1 MSLKNYPDKSIAL
14 TTITGWT
21 QVGATN
27 EYYKATDYKHKPL
40 TVTEDGA
47 AMSEGTVG
55 SLAAGEWGWGDL
67 ATLGYNTIVI
77 RCTGDVDPDG
87 TIYSSSS
94 SEETALTMKASI
106 AQTLVTVDSGHSVG
120 IMSIEIQSEEA
131 TDAKHVKM
139 IRTNSSDVSFFE
151 NTISIPALDT
161 VILDHAIVLAAT
173 EKFKVMSASED
184 IGIVLNANDITN

>member
-1 MSLKNYPDKSIAL
+1 MALKNFPDKAIAL

-27 EYYKATDYKHKPL
+27 EWYKATDYKHKPL
-40 TVTEDGA
+40 LVAEGGVAMTED
-47 AMSEGTVG
+47 TVG
-55 SLAAGEWGWGDL
+55 SLAAMEWGWGDP
-67 ATLGYNTIVI
+67 ATLGYNTIVV
-77 RCTGDVDPDG
+77 RCTADADPA
-87 TIYSSSS
+87 TK
-94 SEETALTMKASI
+94 TMTASI

-131 TDAKHVKM
+131 ADAKNVKM
-139 IRTNSSDVSFFE
+139 IRTNTSDVSFFE

-161 VILDHAIVLAAT
+161 ITIDHAIVLAAT

>member
-1 MSLKNYPDKSIAL
+1 MALKNYPDKAIAF
-14 TTITGWT
+14 TTITSWT

-27 EYYKATDYKHKPL
+27 EYYKSTDYKHKPL
-40 TVTEDGA
+40 VVNEDGSD
-47 AMSEGTVG
+47 MTEGTVG
-55 SLAAGEWGWGDL
+55 SLAAGEWGWGDP
-67 ATLGYNTIVI
+67 ATLGYNTIVVH
-77 RCTGDVDPDG
+77 CTDDDDPDG
-87 TIYSSSS
+87 TGKV
-94 SEETALTMKASI
+94 MKASI

-131 TDAKHVKM
+131 SDAKNVRM

-151 NTISIPALDT
+151 TTISIPALDT

-184 IGIVLNANDITN
+184 IGIILNANDITN